1 MAPMTDAEA
10 PFLAGADA
18 DDDQSPLAGVSDFRG
33 RPVYRKTSGVWRS
46 VYFVVGT

>member
-1 MAPMTDAEA
+1 MAVVDAEI
-10 PFLAGADA
+10 PLLTGSDR
-18 DDDQSPLAGVSDFRG
+18 DELPLAGVSDFRG